1 LDPGLAFCADMLN
14 RAMEDMSYFPSV
26 RPVDAAADA
35 ANHPNF
41 TRWSNYH
48 IGSDPVETGELRNHA
63 AEADRSFGPGAE
75 GYQMEGEGRS
85 FTSYNMTAFP
95 DSELPSEM
103 HSPGFSMAQSFSKI
117 EGRLSVSERWDEC
130 GGGGPL
136 GNTGY
141 MQDNSFVSQGSF
153 RSDHGGFLEDS
164 F

>member
-1 LDPGLAFCADMLN
+1 MLN
-14 RAMEDMSYFPSV
+14 RAMEDMSFFPSV
-26 RPVDAAADA
+26 RPADAVGDA

-48 IGSDPVETGELRNHA
+48 IGADPVESGELRSHA

-75 GYQMEGEGRS
+75 GYAIGGEGQS
-85 FTSYNMTAFP
+85 FASYNMTAFP

-103 HSPGFSMAQSFSKI
+103 HSPGFSLAQSFSKI
-117 EGRLSVSERWDEC
+117 EGRLSVSGRWDE
-130 GGGGPL
+130 GGVGAPMDS
-136 GNTGY
+136 TGY

-153 RSDHGGFLEDS
+153 RSDHSGFLEDS